1 MDHGHHAGKLNYV
14 LRQTQQ
20 FNKLIQNIIQKV
32 NLQETLL
39 IITADHAHSLGV
51 NGYCGRGSKVNGIC
65 YRINPKESKHQSKP
79 NLGLDGKPFSVVNY
93 LNGPGSIFAKKNFF
107 YYANRKRLSDF
118 DYDDIEF
125 DHEALIPTFK
135 ELHSGLYVVAYA
147 YCTFSFLLNG
157 TIEQNFLFHIINYAI
172 KNSNIN

>member
-1 MDHGHHAGKLNYV
+1 MFYSKKLKKFSELNHCFFSRKGGHSKGLYKGLN
-14 LRQTQQ
+14 
-20 FNKLIQNIIQKV
+20 
-32 NLQETLL
+32 
-39 IITADHAHSLGV
+39 
-51 NGYCGRGSKVNGIC
+51 CGRGSKVNGIC

-125 DHEALIPTFK
+125 DHFL
-135 ELHSGLYVVAYA
+135 SVVKI
-147 YCTFSFLLNG
+147 LLCF
-157 TIEQNFLFHIINYAI
+157 FLFPKQIESFCHVVNC
-172 KNSNIN
+172 KSPVSCKVVVSF